1 MGDFLERLARAT
13 DMVDEPN
20 PMLPLVELVGDRR
33 VLIEHHQ
40 GVTEYGRN
48 QITVR
53 VKFGCITVLG
63 QRLELAKMS
72 PGQLVISG
80 CIQCVRVERRGK

>member
-1 MGDFLERLARAT
+1 MADFLERLARTA
-13 DMVDEPN
+13 DLEEEPN
-20 PMLPLVELVGDRR
+20 PTMPLLELVGDRR

-53 VKFGCITVLG
+53 VKFGCITVTG

-72 PGQLVISG
+72 REQLVISG
-80 CIQCVRVERRGK
+80 CIQGIRVERRG